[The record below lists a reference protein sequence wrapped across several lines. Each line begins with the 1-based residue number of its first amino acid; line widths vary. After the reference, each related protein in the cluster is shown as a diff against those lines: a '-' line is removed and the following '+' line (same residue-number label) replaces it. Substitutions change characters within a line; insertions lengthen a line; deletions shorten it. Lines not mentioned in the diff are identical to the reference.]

1 MLMRKIL
8 HWLPIALGLIF
19 LLALGY
25 LQRDRALRG
34 QNDFVQLYTGAKLV
48 GTPGLY
54 SRATNLATVK
64 STLGFT
70 METVVY
76 TRPPFYATLLRPL
89 ALLPYRTA
97 YTVFSLLTLASLL
110 WFVIRFSKD
119 CPPLP
124 FFSSMSL
131 PALSA
136 LCGGQDTSLL
146 VAILGA
152 SMLLVRRK
160 SDFAAGLVLSL
171 LAIKFHLFLFVPI
184 LLLLKRRW
192 SILGG
197 AATGTIALTVF
208 GWIVAGADSLRDYI
222 GVLRDPW
229 INPGAT
235 GMPNVHG
242 LIAALGGDAALE
254 WVLVAA
260 VAAAFLWIV
269 RGTGNFEFL
278 LAASLVCGLLV
289 SFHAGIADTLVLI
302 PAFVLVI
309 GNCSSAPLRAAAG
322 LILTPIPYFLILA
335 DAPYSAL
342 FPISL
347 LVMLALFVI
356 SGRKVVEPA
365 FMSGQTPALP

>member
-119 CPPLP
+119 CSPLP
-124 FFSSMSL
+124 FFSSMS
-131 PALSA
+131 
-136 LCGGQDTSLL
+136 
-146 VAILGA
+146 
-152 SMLLVRRK
+152 
-160 SDFAAGLVLSL
+160 
-171 LAIKFHLFLFVPI
+171 
-184 LLLLKRRW
+184 
-192 SILGG
+192 
-197 AATGTIALTVF
+197 
-208 GWIVAGADSLRDYI
+208 
-222 GVLRDPW
+222 
-229 INPGAT
+229 
-235 GMPNVHG
+235 
-242 LIAALGGDAALE
+242 
-254 WVLVAA
+254 
-260 VAAAFLWIV
+260 
-269 RGTGNFEFL
+269 
-278 LAASLVCGLLV
+278 
-289 SFHAGIADTLVLI
+289 
-302 PAFVLVI
+302 
-309 GNCSSAPLRAAAG
+309 
-322 LILTPIPYFLILA
+322 
-335 DAPYSAL
+335 
-342 FPISL
+342 
-347 LVMLALFVI
+347 
-356 SGRKVVEPA
+356 
-365 FMSGQTPALP
+365 